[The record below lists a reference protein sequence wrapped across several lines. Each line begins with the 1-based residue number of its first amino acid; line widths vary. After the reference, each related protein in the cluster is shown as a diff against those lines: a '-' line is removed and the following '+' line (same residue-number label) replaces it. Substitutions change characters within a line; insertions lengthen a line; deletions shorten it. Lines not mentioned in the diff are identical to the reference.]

1 MLVEA
6 EELIRNRYD
15 DLAGSKEISMLINKQ
30 NTKQSLLQQTGID
43 KKIKLSDMKK
53 TWEFTRNTSMFFRY
67 IECLF
72 YIIISCTDTLT
83 YCAMIFSMYT
93 NAGLIT
99 LFYPIAVFGYA
110 LLDEVRPT
118 YKFWNIVMSYS
129 IFILIFKFLCSI
141 DLFW

>member
-72 YIIISCTDTLT
+72 YINTVTSHKMQVLL
-83 YCAMIFSMYT
+83 FT
-93 NAGLIT
+93 NQ
-99 LFYPIAVFGYA
+99 
-110 LLDEVRPT
+110 
-118 YKFWNIVMSYS
+118 SS
-129 IFILIFKFLCSI
+129 ILA
-141 DLFW
+141 